1 MLRAVDEPHEW
12 AIGGLAGA
20 ARLSRVVEP
29 VTATLWVSAEALEHL
44 AVVLKPLDARGGRG
58 TVELGL
64 TPDPWTL
71 GLARSV
77 DELPIADPVQL
88 WLDCASEGE
97 RALEAA
103 DAVAQ
108 IMSWS

>member
-1 MLRAVDEPHEW
+1 
-12 AIGGLAGA
+12 
-20 ARLSRVVEP
+20 
-29 VTATLWVSAEALEHL
+29 
-44 AVVLKPLDARGGRG
+44 
-58 TVELGL
+58 VELGL
-64 TPDPWTL
+64 IPDPWTL
-71 GLARSV
+71 GLSRPV

-108 IMSWS
+108 FMSWS